1 MTPTPPFGVGCRI
14 IAEFDDDASACAEA
28 EAEFVP
34 VQSPHGKL
42 TAVAFPPPVE
52 RAFATAK
59 ELWLK
64 VIQQYTEPIPED
76 GNRLQVRG
84 SGEPKAGSI
93 EVRYGIDTHHHASAT
108 VLDVTGDRSLV
119 LLRIDSREDTGR
131 GTVKVTN
138 GYLSIPW
145 NEIVELQFHVYE
157 PGPSPDTK
165 A

>member
-1 MTPTPPFGVGCRI
+1 VTPTPPFGIGCRI
-14 IAEFDDDASACAEA
+14 LAEFDDDASACAEA

-34 VQSPHGKL
+34 VQPTHGKL
-42 TAVAFPPPVE
+42 AAVAFSPPAE
-52 RAFATAK
+52 RLIAK

-64 VIQQYTEPIPED
+64 VIQQYTEPVPGD
-76 GNRLQVRG
+76 GNRLQVRD
-84 SGEPKAGSI
+84 SGQPKSGSI

-108 VLDVTGDRSLV
+108 VLDVTGDRCLV
-119 LLRIDSREDTGR
+119 LLRIDSREDAGR
-131 GTVKVTN
+131 GKVKVTN

-157 PGPSPDTK
+157 PGPSPETK